1 MASRE
6 RRTPTSYDE
15 IERRTIPTPDGS
27 FRATHEEEQASR
39 HRFGAPT
46 EHPPHALSARERT
59 LLDRV
64 RHALASDP
72 ALDLSDVSIEVD
84 GDEVVLRGC
93 VPGPATVIRIEEIAG
108 AVPGVYRI
116 DNQLSIRSRRS

>member
-15 IERRTIPTPDGS
+15 IERRTVATPDLS
-27 FRATHEEEQASR
+27 YRATHDEEQASR

-46 EHPPHALSARERT
+46 EHPPHTLSARERT

-64 RHALASDP
+64 RHALAADP
-72 ALDLSDVSIEVD
+72 ALDLSDVLVEVD

-93 VPGPATVIRIEEIAG
+93 VPGPATAIRIEEIAA
-108 AVPGVYRI
+108 AVPGAYRI
-116 DNQLSIRSRRS
+116 DNQLAVRSHRS